1 MWKTSY
7 LFLLCLAII
16 SAKLSNAEVSKEKL
30 CQEILKGESRL
41 FYHLFCSNQLPVD
54 APASPLRSTPSKTM
68 TPAEMCEML
77 CNEGSGGA
85 VCDCSGGSMP
95 PAVKPPVPPKSGKAT
110 RNMTPNEM
118 CDMLCNEGSGGA
130 VCDCSGGSMP
140 PAVKPPVP
148 PKSGKAARSMT
159 PSEMCDMLCNEGSG
173 GAVCDCSGGSMPP
186 AVQPPLSRQEE
197 TRKSFEERKQKSG
210 KKILPIP
217 LPPQGL

>member
-7 LFLLCLAII
+7 LFLLCLAIVG
-16 SAKLSNAEVSKEKL
+16 AKLSNVEVSKEKL
-30 CQEILKGESRL
+30 CKEILKGDSRL
-41 FYHLFCSNQLPVD
+41 FYHLFCSNQLPVN
-54 APASPLRSTPSKTM
+54 APASPLRSTPMKTM

-95 PAVKPPVPPKSGKAT
+95 PAVKPPVPPRSGFAT
-110 RNMTPNEM
+110 
-118 CDMLCNEGSGGA
+118 
-130 VCDCSGGSMP
+130 
-140 PAVKPPVP
+140 
-148 PKSGKAARSMT
+148 RSMT

-186 AVQPPLSRQEE
+186 AVRPPLPRQETDK
-197 TRKSFEERKQKSG
+197 TRKTFEERKEIKKSE

-217 LPPQGL
+217 LPPRGLGFSK